1 MKRALLVL
9 SLILWN
15 IAAFASMIQPIRR
28 FKGHTS
34 DSINSVAFSSDGLK
48 LASAGV
54 DHTVRL
60 WDVQTGKEIQRFDL
74 QLTFSPDGQSVAA
87 ACHDGSIELW
97 DVKTGKE
104 SKVLK
109 GHSDIVMSVAFS
121 PDGHQIASGGWDRT
135 LRLWDV
141 GTGKEIQRY
150 EQYMDVVNSVAFSP
164 EGNYIVCNGVDGT
177 VLVWDAVHPAP
188 EMSFRR
194 PSKRFG
200 QLSDSTL
207 FRSVAFSPDGRLIVA
222 GGVRGSEGI
231 AFVWDAQ
238 TGKEIRQ
245 IKPDLQD
252 VACVAFSPNGH
263 FIVSSGWWRKIEI
276 WDLLTG
282 RVMRTFIQTGDIVNN
297 LVNSV
302 QFSPDGTSIASASS
316 GSPPELNLWSAE
328 SDEIHVAEVAI
339 AEGQIP
345 TTYENAVEEPQS
357 SQQPQPEPT
366 PRVGRKYGEP
376 DPFGREPVNSPS
388 GKFVLPRIDYDYA
401 EVTILIDNFM
411 KATQH
416 GEPIS
421 LAPYCT
427 KRLLQWYGKRQIS
440 IQQAET
446 EIAAYFRDWLT
457 QSKSFDVD
465 RQMTFEPATA
475 WPGLIAYRITLP
487 YTWAASSGTESKT
500 GSNVMVAIVVR
511 THRADG
517 TPGEMRI
524 MSVRNSNA
532 DN

>member
-1 MKRALLVL
+1 
-9 SLILWN
+9 
-15 IAAFASMIQPIRR
+15 MIHPIRR

-34 DSINSVAFSSDGLK
+34 DSIDSEAFSSDGLK
-48 LASAGV
+48 LASDVV

-87 ACHDGSIELW
+87 ACHDDSIELW

-252 VACVAFSPNGH
+252 VACVAFS
-263 FIVSSGWWRKIEI
+263 
-276 WDLLTG
+276 
-282 RVMRTFIQTGDIVNN
+282 
-297 LVNSV
+297 
-302 QFSPDGTSIASASS
+302 
-316 GSPPELNLWSAE
+316 
-328 SDEIHVAEVAI
+328 
-339 AEGQIP
+339 
-345 TTYENAVEEPQS
+345 
-357 SQQPQPEPT
+357 
-366 PRVGRKYGEP
+366 
-376 DPFGREPVNSPS
+376 
-388 GKFVLPRIDYDYA
+388 
-401 EVTILIDNFM
+401 
-411 KATQH
+411 
-416 GEPIS
+416 
-421 LAPYCT
+421 
-427 KRLLQWYGKRQIS
+427 
-440 IQQAET
+440 
-446 EIAAYFRDWLT
+446 
-457 QSKSFDVD
+457 
-465 RQMTFEPATA
+465 
-475 WPGLIAYRITLP
+475 
-487 YTWAASSGTESKT
+487 
-500 GSNVMVAIVVR
+500 
-511 THRADG
+511 
-517 TPGEMRI
+517 
-524 MSVRNSNA
+524 
-532 DN
+532 